1 MDNKESQC
9 FIILCHLKS
18 HGSIT
23 TKEAREI
30 CQCERL
36 AARIA
41 DLKRLG
47 YPIKTEMRTYINKH
61 GHPVRY
67 AEYRLEETKC

>member
-1 MDNKESQC
+1 MDNKESQS

-41 DLKRLG
+41 DLKRL
-47 YPIKTEMRTYINKH
+47 
-61 GHPVRY
+61 
-67 AEYRLEETKC
+67 